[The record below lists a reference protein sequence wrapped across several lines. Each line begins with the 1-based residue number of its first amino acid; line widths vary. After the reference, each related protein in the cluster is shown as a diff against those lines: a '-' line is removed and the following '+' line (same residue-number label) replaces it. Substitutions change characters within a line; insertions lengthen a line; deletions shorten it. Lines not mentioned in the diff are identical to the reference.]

1 MGLKV
6 HHFCRFSYYSQGN
19 SQTFK
24 AKGKYT
30 LQTGTVFETE
40 VKKDVLTGAVHA
52 TGNAESVT
60 FIDMMVSFGLDINIL
75 PDFLVTALK

>member
-1 MGLKV
+1 MN
-6 HHFCRFSYYSQGN
+6 HFCRFSYYSQGN

>member
-1 MGLKV
+1 M
-6 HHFCRFSYYSQGN
+6 
-19 SQTFK
+19 
-24 AKGKYT
+24 
-30 LQTGTVFETE
+30 QTGTVFETE